1 MKEKV
6 DSLIQFIQFN
16 YLSISKENKLP
27 VALSKNIE

>member
-6 DSLIQFIQFN
+6 DSLIQFN